1 MTKKVLSYV
10 ALAVGIL
17 ATVVAVFYLANTIKT
32 AVDYDWANGEIK
44 TIIYEGIVVLALACV
59 TVFFAISGV
68 KIIQLFLTKREVSNK
83 LILIPMIVYF
93 AKEIVFNALVLGFW
107 DITIARNWIF
117 ALLGVV
123 GLILVIINYLGKTDE
138 KNGNILLLV
147 ASILG
152 FVMTIVGLTNAGGIG
167 AFELIF
173 TMFMFGAIA
182 AIYITY
188 VVANANNSGS
198 AQIEDEKEETEASND
213 AE

>member
-1 MTKKVLSYV
+1 MTKKVLSYI
-10 ALAVGIL
+10 ALAIGIL
-17 ATVVAVFYLANTIKT
+17 ATVVAVFYLANAIKT

-44 TIIYEGIVVLALACV
+44 TIIYEAIVVLALACV

-68 KIIQLFLTKREVSNK
+68 KIIQLFLTKREFSDK

-93 AKEIVFNALVLGFW
+93 AKEIVFNGLVLGFW

-152 FVMTIVGLTNAGGIG
+152 FVMTIVDLTNAGGIG

-188 VVANANNSGS
+188 VVANTNNSGS
-198 AQIEDEKEETEASND
+198 AQIEDKNEEAEAAND